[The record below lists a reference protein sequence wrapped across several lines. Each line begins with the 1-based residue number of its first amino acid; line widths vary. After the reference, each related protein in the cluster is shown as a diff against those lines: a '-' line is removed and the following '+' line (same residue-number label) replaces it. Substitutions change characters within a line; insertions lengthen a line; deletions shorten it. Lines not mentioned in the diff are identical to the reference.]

1 MARRRESSDW
11 IALLLAATVVS
22 VTGLAA
28 RQKPPSKPQDLSGS
42 WSMTTFGVTWTV
54 GLERSGSA
62 VAGELPLFCGQAT
75 GKDNKG
81 QPMTNQLCAMHFVD
95 RGVLRVS
102 VRTKVAFI
110 CESPFKQDGTMQ
122 GRCAVTD
129 GSGESGPFKASRIP
143 APKD

>member
-1 MARRRESSDW
+1 M
-11 IALLLAATVVS
+11 
-22 VTGLAA
+22 
-28 RQKPPSKPQDLSGS
+28 
-42 WSMTTFGVTWTV
+42 
-54 GLERSGSA
+54 
-62 VAGELPLFCGQAT
+62 FCGQAT

-81 QPMTNQLCAMHFVD
+81 KPMTNQLCAVHFVD

-110 CESPFKQDGTMQ
+110 CESPFKPDGTMQ

>member
-11 IALLLAATVVS
+11 IALSAATL
-22 VTGLAA
+22 VTVIGLAA
-28 RQKPPSKPQDLSGS
+28 QQKPQSQDLSGS
-42 WSMTTFGVTWTV
+42 WSITTFGVTWTV

-81 QPMTNQLCAMHFVD
+81 KPTTNQLCAVHFVD

-110 CESPFKQDGTMQ
+110 CESPFKPDGTMQ